1 MAIALSLIV
10 VLAIIAVVVRWRARR
25 HHDPAK
31 DIERSRKW
39 RRSSG
44 PG

>member
-1 MAIALSLIV
+1 MIV
-10 VLAIIAVVVRWRARR
+10 VVVIIVVGLAAVWVVSRVRR
-25 HHDPAK
+25 SHTPGGQ
-31 DIERSRKW
+31 IERSRKW